1 MQMSPRPGNL
11 PIATREI
18 AEEAPEALVT
28 QTGTTTDATN
38 AIRLDIGLPI
48 VPILLPRARIHIMQK
63 TPHHGNLPRL
73 TMANLAAET
82 AALRKQVL
90 VTDVGNRAIGL
101 PTARIRTCHD
111 LQHPY
116 LNTKP
121 QRPSPGCRAA
131 RRQPPRFGQM
141 RIR

>member
-1 MQMSPRPGNL
+1 MSPRSGIL
-11 PIATREI
+11 PTAPREI
-18 AEEAPEALVT
+18 AEEALEALVT
-28 QTGTTTDATN
+28 QAGTTTDATS
-38 AIRLDIGLPI
+38 AIRLGIGLPI
-48 VPILLPRARIHIMQK
+48 VLILLPRARIHIMQMS
-63 TPHHGNLPRL
+63 PPRGDLPRL
-73 TMANLAAET
+73 TMVNLAAET

-90 VTDVGNRAIGL
+90 ATDVGKRAIGL
-101 PTARIRTCHD
+101 PTVRIRIYHD